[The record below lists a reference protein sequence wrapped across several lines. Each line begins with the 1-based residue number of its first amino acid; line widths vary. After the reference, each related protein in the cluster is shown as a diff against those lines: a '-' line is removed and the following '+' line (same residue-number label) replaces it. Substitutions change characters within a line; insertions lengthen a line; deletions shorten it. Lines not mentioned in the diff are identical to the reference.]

1 MFYAL
6 AVRGEVSCH
15 HVLDN
20 FQWPESPL
28 DEQQIRQLASGG
40 LPGGSLDM
48 VLADGTAANV
58 FFVFTR
64 LPGRQ

>member
-6 AVRGEVSCH
+6 AVHGEVSCH

-40 LPGGSLDM
+40 LTGGSLDL
-48 VLADGTAANV
+48 VLAGGIGANV
-58 FFVFTR
+58 SFVFTR
-64 LPGRQ
+64 LPGGQ